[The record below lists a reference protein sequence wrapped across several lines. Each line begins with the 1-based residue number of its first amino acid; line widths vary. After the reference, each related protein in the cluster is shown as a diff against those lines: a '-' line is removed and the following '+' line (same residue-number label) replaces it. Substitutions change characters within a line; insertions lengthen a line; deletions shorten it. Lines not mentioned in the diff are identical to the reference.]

1 MDRPTMPPAHRDVP
15 DDITPPGHE
24 PVKYVVGPGDL
35 TRGELRR
42 LLADAGAGAAELS
55 NLSRD
60 DLVSVARA
68 RKLEGLEVSGTGAV
82 EARARDFL
90 AVFSRLDRT
99 VALPPGAELGLV
111 LEKVGEWCVVAETP
125 QTTAVR
131 VGDVLSEVDGVPCLL
146 EAYDD
151 TFKLCAAARRSRV
164 PYTLTFRRAPFHKG
178 WLRKKARGRSS
189 SQRVDGLEAALFCI
203 TERQAHVLCRRAAV
217 GLPRAQRLQTQRLL
231 LARAP
236 VHGVY

>member
-1 MDRPTMPPAHRDVP
+1 MPPAHRDLP
-15 DDITPPGHE
+15 DDVTPPGHE

-42 LLADAGAGAAELS
+42 LLADAGAKAAELS

-60 DLVSVARA
+60 DLVSVAKA

-111 LEKVGEWCVVAETP
+111 LERVGDWAVVAETP

-131 VGDVLSEVDGVPCLL
+131 VGDVLSTSRTRE
-146 EAYDD
+146 
-151 TFKLCAAARRSRV
+151 RSR
-164 PYTLTFRRAPFHKG
+164 RRR
-178 WLRKKARGRSS
+178 WTRR
-189 SQRVDGLEAALFCI
+189 
-203 TERQAHVLCRRAAV
+203 RRAAPPIDSPSARRRTRSRRRV
-217 GLPRAQRLQTQRLL
+217 RPARRPPRSCGSGSGTWASRTSHHKTTT
-231 LARAP
+231 P
-236 VHGVY
+236 

>member
-1 MDRPTMPPAHRDVP
+1 M
-15 DDITPPGHE
+15 
-24 PVKYVVGPGDL
+24 
-35 TRGELRR
+35 
-42 LLADAGAGAAELS
+42 
-55 NLSRD
+55 SRD
-60 DLVSVARA
+60 DLVSVAKA

-111 LEKVGEWCVVAETP
+111 LERVGDWAVVAETP

-151 TFKLCAAARRSRV
+151 TFKPVRPR
-164 PYTLTFRRAPFHKG
+164 
-178 WLRKKARGRSS
+178 
-189 SQRVDGLEAALFCI
+189 DGLESRTRSRSGAPRSTRAGCGRRVEAGLHLDSAA
-203 TERQAHVLCRRAAV
+203 
-217 GLPRAQRLQTQRLL
+217 
-231 LARAP
+231 
-236 VHGVY
+236 

>member
-1 MDRPTMPPAHRDVP
+1 MDRPTMPPAHRDLP
-15 DDITPPGHE
+15 DDITPPGHA

-131 VGDVLSEVDGVPCLL
+131 VGDVLSEVDGVG
-146 EAYDD
+146 
-151 TFKLCAAARRSRV
+151 ARRRSGRPSPRRRRGATRCTRRRRPNYCRSTSRN
-164 PYTLTFRRAPFHKG
+164 RRRLPLK
-178 WLRKKARGRSS
+178 RR
-189 SQRVDGLEAALFCI
+189 
-203 TERQAHVLCRRAAV
+203 RRAA
-217 GLPRAQRLQTQRLL
+217 PPIDSPSARRPTRSRLQ
-231 LARAP
+231 
-236 VHGVY
+236 

>member
-1 MDRPTMPPAHRDVP
+1 MPPAHRDLP
-15 DDITPPGHE
+15 DDVTPPGHE

-42 LLADAGAGAAELS
+42 LLADAGAKAAELS

-60 DLVSVARA
+60 DLVSVAKA
-68 RKLEGLEVSGTGAV
+68 RKLEASCSNRRSQSQRFPRRV
-82 EARARDFL
+82 L
-90 AVFSRLDRT
+90 ALDRT

-111 LEKVGEWCVVAETP
+111 LERVGDWAVVAETP

-178 WLRKKARGRSS
+178 WLRKKLRGRSAS
-189 SQRVDGLEAALFCI
+189 RFSGL
-203 TERQAHVLCRRAAV
+203 TGWKRRFFV
-217 GLPRAQRLQTQRLL
+217 
-231 LARAP
+231 
-236 VHGVY
+236 

>member
-1 MDRPTMPPAHRDVP
+1 MPPAHRDLP
-15 DDITPPGHE
+15 DDVTPPGHE

-42 LLADAGAGAAELS
+42 LLADAGAKAAELS

-60 DLVSVARA
+60 DLVSVAKA

-111 LEKVGEWCVVAETP
+111 LE
-125 QTTAVR
+125 R
-131 VGDVLSEVDGVPCLL
+131 VGDWAVVV
-146 EAYDD
+146 
-151 TFKLCAAARRSRV
+151 RRERRGCV
-164 PYTLTFRRAPFHKG
+164 IRGRRRALFVG
-178 WLRKKARGRSS
+178 GATTRLSS
-189 SQRVDGLEAALFCI
+189 VRPRDDLESR
-203 TERQAHVLCRRAAV
+203 TR
-217 GLPRAQRLQTQRLL
+217 
-231 LARAP
+231 
-236 VHGVY
+236 